1 MIKVNYRSN
10 FTGVSSLNLIFK
22 FFRLKYTL
30 LPLFFL
36 THFSYSQ
43 TSASLSSETAQAD
56 EVRSFAGDIHKL
68 SDGNLLI
75 GMADMRVKK
84 FNSSGTLI
92 NSLFQISGNDGFP
105 ASIEE
110 YNNNIYIHAGAS
122 GYNIFNAVFDL
133 SGNQIANNSVSDG
146 LSDLVT

>member
-1 MIKVNYRSN
+1 
-10 FTGVSSLNLIFK
+10 
-22 FFRLKYTL
+22 
-30 LPLFFL
+30 
-36 THFSYSQ
+36 
-43 TSASLSSETAQAD
+43 
-56 EVRSFAGDIHKL
+56 
-68 SDGNLLI
+68 
-75 GMADMRVKK
+75 MRVKK

-133 SGNQIANNSVSDG
+133 SGNQIANNSVTDG
-146 LSDLVT
+146 RSGSGDIVVINGDIYMAMSKHLGVDKAI